1 MAQGKDGIWS
11 VRKNIGFESEDQYR
25 KIKRLAEGRGL
36 TVGRLLVWLAD
47 GFAKYSQSGTI
58 NEAEV
63 RDDFDGNSTQIHIS
77 CTVEQ
82 RDRVKS
88 LARDHGMSMGQYLLS
103 VANPSQRNLA
113 ATDFPWGDELAILAL
128 IENHC
133 AFGELD
139 QAKEQVKNLRT
150 SMMSKSR
157 SEDLDSGQN

>member
-47 GFAKYSQSGTI
+47 GFAKYSQSETI
-58 NEAEV
+58 NEAEA
-63 RDDFDGNSTQIHIS
+63 RNDPDGNPTQIHIS

-82 RDRVKS
+82 RERVKS
-88 LARDHGMSMGQYLLS
+88 LARDRGMSMSQYLLS

-113 ATDFPWGDELAILAL
+113 ANDFPWGNELAILAL

-133 AFGELD
+133 AFGEFE
-139 QAKEQVKNLRT
+139 QVKEQVKILRE
-150 SMMSKSR
+150 SVMSKAR
-157 SEDLDSGQN
+157 LEDLDSGQN